1 MTIQRASC
9 ADPVEELIRSVYV
22 HIPFCERRCGYCDF
36 SIIANRSELIP
47 RFLSALE
54 KEILSDAADHT
65 VPLKTLYLGGGTPTL
80 LDESQLERLFHIL
93 NRFPQDP
100 DCEVTIEANPEG
112 LHLEKLLTLKNLGVN
127 RISLGVQSFDDDQLK
142 QLDRT
147 HSARQAIEISQQI
160 GELFENWSLDL
171 IFGLPHQSRQQW
183 QDHLRTAVSLHPTHL
198 STYALTIEKGTRF
211 WKEQQRQELNRPDDQ
226 LEVFYYEDTIE
237 LLTAAGY
244 EHYEISNF
252 ALPGMR
258 SRHNQT
264 YWTGE
269 PFRAFGPGAAAYFQG
284 VRRVNHRS
292 PFTWMKR
299 IEQGRNAVQYEDHL
313 TAEERT
319 RELLAVGLRMTEGI
333 RWKEIENRTGI
344 APQKLCEREIE
355 QLTSR
360 KWLSIEEKGASL
372 TPQGRLFADEIAVI
386 LI

>member
-160 GELFENWSLDL
+160 GELFENW
-171 IFGLPHQSRQQW
+171 
-183 QDHLRTAVSLHPTHL
+183 
-198 STYALTIEKGTRF
+198 
-211 WKEQQRQELNRPDDQ
+211 
-226 LEVFYYEDTIE
+226 
-237 LLTAAGY
+237 
-244 EHYEISNF
+244 
-252 ALPGMR
+252 
-258 SRHNQT
+258 
-264 YWTGE
+264 
-269 PFRAFGPGAAAYFQG
+269 
-284 VRRVNHRS
+284 
-292 PFTWMKR
+292 
-299 IEQGRNAVQYEDHL
+299 
-313 TAEERT
+313 
-319 RELLAVGLRMTEGI
+319 
-333 RWKEIENRTGI
+333 
-344 APQKLCEREIE
+344 
-355 QLTSR
+355 
-360 KWLSIEEKGASL
+360 
-372 TPQGRLFADEIAVI
+372 
-386 LI
+386 